1 MERFNVSIMVG
12 ESKMTYVV
20 IFFLLILLRYS
31 LLGQNK
37 FASQVYPY
45 ILGFLFIFSAFRFE
59 IGCDWGNYRTI
70 HLTTALPLDQIW
82 YRFLSEPLHT
92 LTSKVLHFFNLSY
105 LWVHIYS
112 SVIFFFGV
120 HQLAK
125 RQPDPLGFLVL
136 LFPILIINMPM
147 SAVKQGA
154 AIGIMCLAF
163 IAFQDKKL
171 WKYILLTSLAA
182 GFHTSAII
190 FFALAPFI
198 RGELTP
204 KKIIL
209 GGFLSLPIIGIVL
222 LSSAVE
228 TAVDRYIIDQALKS
242 AGAIYRVGS
251 LGISAGLF
259 FILFKNK
266 WKISS
271 PQDYTLMV
279 IGSLIMMGCLLI
291 VPVSSVIGDR
301 VGYYMLPLQAIFYAR
316 LPYLAFDKFRP
327 LLVAFP
333 YIFLFSLFL
342 LWTSTSSLFSQ
353 CYVPYRTWFFGV
365 PERARD
371 YETEDEERR
380 AVIPEVPL

>member
-1 MERFNVSIMVG
+1 MEYSNVSILVG
-12 ESKMTYVV
+12 EPKMTYVA
-20 IFFLLILLRYS
+20 IFALLILLRYS

-37 FASQVYPY
+37 FSIQLYPF
-45 ILGFLFIFSAFRFE
+45 ILAFLFIFSAFRFE

-92 LTSKVLHFFNLSY
+92 LSSKVLHFFDLSY
-105 LWVHIYS
+105 LWVHVYS
-112 SVIFFFGV
+112 SLIFFYGV
-120 HQLAK
+120 HKLAK
-125 RQPDPLGFLVL
+125 RQPDPLGFLIL

-154 AIGIMCLAF
+154 AIGLMCLAF
-163 IAFQDKKL
+163 IAFSDKKL
-171 WKYILLTSLAA
+171 WRYIFFTALAA

-190 FFALAPFI
+190 FFALVPFI
-198 RGELTP
+198 RGKLTP
-204 KKIIL
+204 KRIIA
-209 GGFLSLPIIGIVL
+209 GGFLALPILGLVL

-228 TAVDRYIIDQALKS
+228 TAVDRYVMDQYLKS

-251 LGISAGLF
+251 LGISAILF
-259 FILFKNK
+259 FVLFRNK

-271 PQDYTLMV
+271 PNDYTLIV
-279 IGSLIMMGCLLI
+279 IGSLIMLCCLLI
-291 VPVSSVIGDR
+291 VPLSSVIGDR
-301 VGYYMLPLQAIFYAR
+301 VGYYMLPIQAMFYAR
-316 LPYLAFDKFRP
+316 LPYLSFDKFRP

-333 YIFLFSLFL
+333 YFFLFCLFF
-342 LWTSTSSLFSQ
+342 LWTSTSSLFNQ
-353 CYVPYRTWFFGV
+353 CYVPYKNWFLGV

-380 AVIPEVPL
+380 AIIPEIP